1 MNLASLAV
9 LRNYL
14 TLAEHK
20 AGTVKVK
27 VAFSALSDPNV
38 QKVIAEF
45 KNQKMPKAILDTK
58 VNIFTQTIT
67 IKYDTDCINANDF
80 EELLTTKDEERFLR
94 LAEEYHAKLLS

>member
-14 TLAEHK
+14 TLVEHK
-20 AGTVKVK
+20 AGTIKVK
-27 VAFSALSDPNV
+27 VAFSALSDP
-38 QKVIAEF
+38 KVKEIIAEF

-58 VNIFTQTIT
+58 INIFTQTIT
-67 IKYDTDCINANDF
+67 ITYDTNSINSNDF

-94 LAEEYHAKLLS
+94 LAEEYHAKLLA